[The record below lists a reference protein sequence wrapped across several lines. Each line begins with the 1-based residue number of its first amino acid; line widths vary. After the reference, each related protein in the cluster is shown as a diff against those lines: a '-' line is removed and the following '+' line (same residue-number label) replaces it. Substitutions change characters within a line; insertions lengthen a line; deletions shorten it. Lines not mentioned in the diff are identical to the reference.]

1 MGKVNPRE
9 IGIILDLLEEMYPQ
23 AGCALDHQ
31 DPFQLL
37 VATVLSAQTTDISV
51 NKVSGELF
59 GRFGSPSQLAKADPE
74 EVAGIIKTIGLNK
87 TKSKNIVALSK
98 ILVEKYQ
105 GSVPSAYEDLIT
117 LPGVGRKTANVVR
130 SVAFNQDCIAVD
142 THVFRVSNRIGLA
155 QGKTPLAVE
164 EGLMKVV
171 PKARW
176 SRTHHSLIFH
186 GRSIC
191 YARNPRCEICPLQN
205 YCYHF
210 KLNSVR
216 VK

>member
-1 MGKVNPRE
+1 MTSIDIQE
-9 IGIILDLLEEMYPQ
+9 IGIILDILEEMYPQ
-23 AGCALDHQ
+23 AKCALDHQ

-51 NKVSGELF
+51 NKVSGQLF
-59 GRFGSPSQLAKADPE
+59 EKFGSPFLLAKADSD

-98 ILVEKYQ
+98 LLVEKYQ
-105 GSVPSAYEDLIT
+105 GDVPSSYEELLT
-117 LPGVGRKTANVVR
+117 LPGVGRKTANVVL

-142 THVFRVSNRIGLA
+142 THVFRVANRIGLTH
-155 QGKTPLAVE
+155 GKTPLAVE

-191 YARNPRCEICPLQN
+191 YARKPACEICPLQN

-210 KLNSVR
+210 KLNSGR